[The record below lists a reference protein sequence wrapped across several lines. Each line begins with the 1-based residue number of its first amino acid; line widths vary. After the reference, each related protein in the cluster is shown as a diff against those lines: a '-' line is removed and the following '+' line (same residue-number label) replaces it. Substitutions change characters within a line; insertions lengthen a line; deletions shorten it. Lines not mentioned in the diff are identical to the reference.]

1 MMEIQAARRRD
12 ALSGRAATLAVA
24 AFVLAPV
31 GLIDPLALAPVF
43 TILVV
48 TLLVIARDGLLA
60 ASRPLLPAATLL
72 LPLAAWA
79 TVSASWSI
87 LPQHS
92 LLEGLRRGAIAIGGL
107 VVLAAS
113 MALDPQERRF
123 VAAAAA
129 VGLGVAAALLLAE
142 DLSAGALA
150 RVVLRRDVA
159 LWHYH
164 RGATVMVLALW
175 PVLVASSGPLYRR
188 LLLAAVAGA
197 AVLDVG
203 SGTAALALV
212 AGLAVFAVA
221 WWTPRV
227 VAASLAL
234 TLVAFAVAAPLAIP
248 SSESLVAMRA
258 ETPWIKWSGM
268 HRLLIWRFTS
278 DRIADHPLLG
288 WGMDASRE
296 IPGGKTRLAQRFP
309 EAGLPDDAEALP
321 LHPHDAV
328 LQWELELG
336 VPGTVLCLALAVW
349 GFWRVGFAAPLPRLA
364 RAGALGW
371 GGSALVIALL
381 AYGAWQAWWLA
392 ALFMAAATFSAAAG
406 IPAKNA
412 DIPAR
417 DRP

>member
-1 MMEIQAARRRD
+1 MRDVQAARRRD
-12 ALSGRAATLAVA
+12 TLSGRALTLTAA

-43 TILVV
+43 AVVAAILAVV
-48 TLLVIARDGLLA
+48 ARDGILA
-60 ASRPLLPAATLL
+60 AARPLVPATVLL
-72 LPLAAWA
+72 LLLAAWA

-92 LLEGLRRGAIAIGGL
+92 LLEGLRFGAIAVGGL
-107 VVLAAS
+107 IVLAS
-113 MALDPQERRF
+113 SLALDPQERRR
-123 VAAAAA
+123 VAASAAIGLGIAA
-129 VGLGVAAALLLAE
+129 VLLLAE

-150 RVVLRRDVA
+150 RVLLRRDVA

-164 RGATVMVLALW
+164 RGATVMVMALW

-188 LLLAAVAGA
+188 ILLAVVACA

-212 AGLAVFAVA
+212 AGLAVFAIA
-221 WWTPRV
+221 WWMPRA
-227 VAASLAL
+227 VAAALAL
-234 TLVAFAVAAPLAIP
+234 ALVAFAVAAPLAIP

-258 ETPWIKWSGM
+258 QTPWIKWSGI

-278 DRIADHPLLG
+278 DRIADHKLLG
-288 WGMDASRE
+288 WGMDASRA

-309 EAGLPDDAEALP
+309 DAGLPDDAEALP

-336 VPGTVLCLALAVW
+336 VPGTVLCLALAAW
-349 GFWRVGFAAPLPRLA
+349 GFWRVGFAASLTRLA

-371 GGSALVIALL
+371 AGSALVIALL

-392 ALFMAAATFSAAAG
+392 ALFLAAATFSAAAG
-406 IPAKNA
+406 IPEGNA
-412 DIPAR
+412 GIPAR

>member
-1 MMEIQAARRRD
+1 MTDVQAAPRRD

-43 TILVV
+43 AIVAVALLVV
-48 TLLVIARDGLLA
+48 ARDGLWTA
-60 ASRPLLPAATLL
+60 ARPLAPAGLL
-72 LPLAAWA
+72 LLLLAAWA
-79 TVSASWSI
+79 TISASWSI

-92 LLEGLRRGAIAIGGL
+92 LLEGLRLGAIAAGGL
-107 VVLAAS
+107 VVLASS
-113 MALDPQERRF
+113 MALDPQERRW
-123 VAAAAA
+123 VAAASAIGLGIAA
-129 VGLGVAAALLLAE
+129 VLLLAE

-150 RVVLRRDVA
+150 RLVLRQDVA

-164 RGATVMVLALW
+164 RGATVLVMALW

-188 LLLAAVAGA
+188 ILLAAVAGA
-197 AVLDVG
+197 AVLDLG

-212 AGLAVFAVA
+212 AGSAVFAVA
-221 WWTPRV
+221 RWTPRI
-227 VAASLAL
+227 AAAGLVIA
-234 TLVAFAVAAPLAIP
+234 LVAFAVAAPLAIP

-258 ETPWIKWSGM
+258 ETPWIKWSGI

-278 DRIADHPLLG
+278 DRIADRPLLG
-288 WGMDASRE
+288 WGMDAARE
-296 IPGGKTRLAQRFP
+296 VPGGKTRLAQRFP
-309 EAGLPDDAEALP
+309 DAGLPDDAEALP

-336 VPGTVLCLALAVW
+336 MPGTLLCLALAIW
-349 GFWRVGFAAPLPRLA
+349 GLWRVGFAAPLTRLA

-371 GGSALVIALL
+371 AGSALVIALL

-392 ALFMAAATFSAAAG
+392 ALFLAAATFNAAAG
-406 IPAKNA
+406 IPAGNA
-412 DIPAR
+412 GIPAR